1 MSNGWIKL
9 SRTIFEW
16 EWFYDDIMLRG
27 WIYLLLKANHKD
39 GSWHGLEVKRGQL
52 VTSLSTMARDLRISM
67 QQARRI
73 LATLKQTYEIAS
85 AATSHFT
92 LISICKYEFYQSEG
106 KQKQQANQQADEQ
119 ANQQAHQQAIQQQ
132 LENYKNRKKQESPP
146 NSPPG
151 DHVDD
156 KGDAKDKEKPSFVDP
171 AFDGP
176 FSMWL
181 EYKHQRKQTYKSDS
195 SLKVCYNRLV
205 KLSGG
210 DPATALAI
218 VEQSMANNW
227 AGLFPLKN
235 EKANGDN
242 SQRTTPVAGRLPGQT
257 QTKDPLVG
265 YEKVI
270 KA

>member
-1 MSNGWIKL
+1 MEGWIKL
-9 SRTIFEW
+9 SMTIFEW

-52 VTSLSTMARDLRISM
+52 VTSLSTMARDMRISM

-73 LATLKQTYEIAS
+73 LSTLKQTYEIACE
-85 AATSHFT
+85 ATSHFT

-106 KQKQQANQQADEQ
+106 KQKQQANQQA
-119 ANQQAHQQAIQQQ
+119 NQQAHQQAIQQQ
-132 LENYKNRKKQESPP
+132 LKNYKNRKKQESPP

-156 KGDAKDKEKPSFVDP
+156 KGNAKDKEKPSFVDP
-171 AFDGP
+171 AFDRP

-181 EYKHQRKQTYKSDS
+181 EYKQQRKQSYKSEL
-195 SLKVCYNRLV
+195 SLKVCYNKLVRLA
-205 KLSGG
+205 GG
-210 DPATALAI
+210 DPATAKAI
-218 VEQSMANNW
+218 VEQSIANNW
-227 AGLFPLKN
+227 AGLFTLKDN
-235 EKANGDN
+235 KNGTDTQQPT
-242 SQRTTPVAGRLPGQT
+242 SEAGRLPGQA
-257 QTKDPLVG
+257 QGKNPLAG
-265 YEKVI
+265 YDKII